1 MRGFKINKIDRRG
14 EISTPIITILVTVAA
29 LAVTGMAIT
38 WMASTGSA
46 ASMQGALII
55 IGTPVV
61 QNDTLYMTLKNIGT
75 ADANLVSCT
84 LNFTISSNFIPST
97 IKAGE
102 SVALQVKFSQSFAH
116 GQTIKGSLSTNQ
128 GTLQF
133 SAFSQ

>member
-1 MRGFKINKIDRRG
+1 MRGKRIDKKG

-61 QNDTLYMTLKNIGT
+61 QNDTLYMTVKNIGT
-75 ADANLVSCT
+75 VDAKMDSCNLNST
-84 LNFTISSNFIPST
+84 LSSSFTPNIIR
-97 IKAGE
+97 AGE
-102 SVALQVKFSQSFAH
+102 SVSLQVKFSQPFSP
-116 GQTIKGSLSTNQ
+116 GQTVRGTIITDQ

-133 SAFSQ
+133 SALSQ

>member
-1 MRGFKINKIDRRG
+1 MRSTRVDKKG

-46 ASMQGALII
+46 ASTQGALLI
-55 IGTPVV
+55 IGTPIV

-75 ADANLVSCT
+75 ADAKLVSCH
-84 LNFTISSNFIPST
+84 LNSSTSNSFDPNSVR
-97 IKAGE
+97 AGE
-102 SVALQVKFSQSFAH
+102 SIALKVTFTQAFTP
-116 GQTIKGSLSTNQ
+116 GLTIKGSLRTDQ

-133 SAFSQ
+133 SAISQ

>member
-1 MRGFKINKIDRRG
+1 MRSKRIDRKG

-75 ADANLVSCT
+75 ADANLVSCN
-84 LNFTISSNFIPST
+84 LNSTVSSNFTPST
-97 IKAGE
+97 IRAGE
-102 SVALQVKFSQSFAH
+102 SASLQVKFSQPFPP
-116 GQTIKGSLSTNQ
+116 GQSVRGTLSTDQ

-133 SAFSQ
+133 SALSQ

>member
-1 MRGFKINKIDRRG
+1 MRSFRRDKRG

-61 QNDTLYMTLKNIGT
+61 QNDTLYMTVKNIGT
-75 ADANLVSCT
+75 ADASLVSCN
-84 LNFTISSNFIPST
+84 LNSVSSSNFTPNSIG
-97 IKAGE
+97 AGE
-102 SVALQVKFSQSFAH
+102 SVALQVKFSQSFTP
-116 GQTIKGSLSTNQ
+116 GQTLKGALSTNQ

-133 SAFSQ
+133 SALSQ

>member
-1 MRGFKINKIDRRG
+1 MRSLGKDRKG

-46 ASMQGALII
+46 ASTQGALII

-61 QNDTLYMTLKNIGT
+61 QNDTLYMTVKNIGT
-75 ADANLVSCT
+75 AGAKLDSCH
-84 LNFTISSNFIPST
+84 LNSSASTAFTPSI

-102 SVALQVKFSQSFAH
+102 SVALKVVFTESFPP
-116 GQTIKGSLSTNQ
+116 GQTFKGSLSSDQ

-133 SAFSQ
+133 SALSQ

>member
-1 MRGFKINKIDRRG
+1 MRGKRIDKKG

-61 QNDTLYMTLKNIGT
+61 QNDTLYMTVKNIGT
-75 ADANLVSCT
+75 ADASLVSCN
-84 LNFTISSNFIPST
+84 LNSTTSSNFTPS
-97 IKAGE
+97 IIRAGE
-102 SVALQVKFSQSFAH
+102 SVSLQVKFSQPFSPGH
-116 GQTIKGSLSTNQ
+116 TLRGTLSTNQ

-133 SAFSQ
+133 SALSQ